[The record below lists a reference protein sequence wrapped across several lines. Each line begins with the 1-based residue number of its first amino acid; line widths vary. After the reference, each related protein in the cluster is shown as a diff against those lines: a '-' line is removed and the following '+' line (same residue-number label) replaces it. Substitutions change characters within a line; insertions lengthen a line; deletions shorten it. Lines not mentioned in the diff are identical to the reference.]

1 MKLLLPNKIV
11 KRLRHELRGRRHEIG
26 GVLVG
31 ENVGPDTF
39 RLIDISVQLS
49 GGTIAHFVRDP
60 EHHRE
65 FLADF
70 FAHTGRDF
78 KRFNYIGEW
87 HSHPAFEAVP
97 SGEDIASMFE
107 IIEDPAVGVNFA
119 ILIIARLERRS
130 VLQLSATLFRAGIIP
145 EPIEVIID
153 AKTVDSDKA
162 SLLSRLLDFF
172 RW

>member
-1 MKLLLPNKIV
+1 MKLLLSPKIV
-11 KRLRHELRGRRHEIG
+11 NRLRRELRGRRHEIG

-39 RLIDISVQLS
+39 RLVDISVQHS
-49 GGTIAHFVRDP
+49 GGTVVHFVRDP

-70 FAHTGRDF
+70 FARTGNDF

-97 SGEDIASMFE
+97 SGEDIGSMFD

-119 ILIIARLERRS
+119 ILIIARLECGR

-145 EPIEVIID
+145 EPIEVIIND
-153 AKTVDSDKA
+153 KAEESDKQ
-162 SLLSRLLDFF
+162 SLLARIRDFF